1 MKQIPG
7 GVTAPKGFR
16 AWGVHCGVKSK
27 KADKK
32 DLALILS
39 DQECAAAAV
48 YTMNRVKAAP
58 LYVTMEHLEDG
69 TAWGVAANSGN
80 ANACCPMSHEYAEE
94 MARLAA
100 RATGRAPADF
110 VVAST
115 GVIGQT
121 LNIAAIRAGMP
132 AAAAGLTAG
141 PEGSDAA
148 ARAIMTTDT
157 VKKELALACSI
168 GGRTVTLGAIAKGSG
183 MIHPNM
189 CTMLSFIT
197 TDICI
202 SKELLQRALSEDIK
216 GTYNMISVDGDTS
229 TNDSVLLLANGQA
242 GNAEI
247 TDEADEGYALFCK
260 ALNMV
265 NETFSKAIAGDGEG
279 CTALFEVKVVGA
291 KTLEDARILSKSIIT
306 SSLTKAAIFGH
317 DANWG
322 RIICAMG
329 YSGGEFD
336 PETVDLFFESK
347 AGKLQIV
354 KNGVATDYS
363 EEEATKI
370 LSEPVVTAIADVKMG
385 ECEATAWGCDLTYDY
400 VRINGDYRS

>member
-1 MKQIPG
+1 MYKRQ
-7 GVTAPKGFR
+7 
-16 AWGVHCGVKSK
+16 
-27 KADKK
+27 
-32 DLALILS
+32 
-39 DQECAAAAV
+39 
-48 YTMNRVKAAP
+48 
-58 LYVTMEHLEDG
+58 
-69 TAWGVAANSGN
+69 
-80 ANACCPMSHEYAEE
+80 
-94 MARLAA
+94 
-100 RATGRAPADF
+100 
-110 VVAST
+110 
-115 GVIGQT
+115 
-121 LNIAAIRAGMP
+121 
-132 AAAAGLTAG
+132 
-141 PEGSDAA
+141 
-148 ARAIMTTDT
+148 
-157 VKKELALACSI
+157 
-168 GGRTVTLGAIAKGSG
+168 
-183 MIHPNM
+183 
-189 CTMLSFIT
+189 MLSFIT